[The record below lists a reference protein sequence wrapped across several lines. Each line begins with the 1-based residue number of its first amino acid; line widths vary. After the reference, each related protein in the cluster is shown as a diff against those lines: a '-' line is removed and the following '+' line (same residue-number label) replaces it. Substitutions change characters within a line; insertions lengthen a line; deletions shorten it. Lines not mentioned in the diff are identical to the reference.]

1 MPSPDMAPKEASD
14 RTEQV
19 TFKVAPE
26 WVERAEKIAKMLSAP
41 PAITET
47 TKTEVLRAALGRGLE
62 VLEDEIRVAHK
73 RKR

>member
-1 MPSPDMAPKEASD
+1 MAAPQMPPKEASD

-19 TFKVAPE
+19 TFKVIPE
-26 WVERAEKIAKMLSAP
+26 WIERAEKIAKSLSAP

-47 TKTEVLRAALGRGLE
+47 TKTEVLRAALGRGLDVIE
-62 VLEDEIRVAHK
+62 EEIRNAHK